1 MQNPKMTNDILTY
14 NLKYLNNA
22 EFQITYILQKLIN
35 STSLKEN
42 KIILNLLAEEIKKQI
57 TGLKSS
63 FVSHHLFPP
72 ASS

>member
-42 KIILNLLAEEIKKQI
+42 KKQI